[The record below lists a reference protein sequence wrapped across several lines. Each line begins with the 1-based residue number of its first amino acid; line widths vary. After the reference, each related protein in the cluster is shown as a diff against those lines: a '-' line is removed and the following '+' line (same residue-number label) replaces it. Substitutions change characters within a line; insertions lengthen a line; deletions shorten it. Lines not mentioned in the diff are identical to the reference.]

1 MASSRLSR
9 VPATAAAAAAAA
21 AAPAI
26 ARQPSRVPVQQRPAT
41 AVAAARPV
49 VATKQAPIV
58 HQTPQEMDDAEDD
71 AASGSEYD
79 EDDEQPD
86 DFDPGLLLA
95 QPQPVAPPQP
105 QPVQRQPYSGKL
117 PQELRKFQAEEKRKA
132 ELAAARRKEAAAAKR
147 VSHEDLLADTNLQP
161 LPLSGEHDEAD
172 IARTLSGP
180 PVPLPSILEEHEEVI
195 DSSATLPEKSAGT
208 KRAAPAHEFPDAG
221 TAGAAANDA
230 AASAAVDATADA
242 AASKSKRSSRPSQPS
257 LAATAS
263 SIGKYLLGATQSAE
277 ALARMS
283 QKMRHQA
290 DVILQMYRTLGHTP
304 SAEEWNTML
313 RFQHDA
319 YLLDLASEQRK
330 DAQAQPQPHV
340 E

>member
-1 MASSRLSR
+1 M
-9 VPATAAAAAAAA
+9 
-21 AAPAI
+21 
-26 ARQPSRVPVQQRPAT
+26 
-41 AVAAARPV
+41 
-49 VATKQAPIV
+49 

-95 QPQPVAPPQP
+95 QPQPAAPPQP
-105 QPVQRQPYSGKL
+105 KAVQRKPYSGKL
-117 PQELRKFQAEEKRKA
+117 PQDLQKFQAEEKRKA
-132 ELAAARRKEAAAAKR
+132 ELAADRRKAAAAAKR
-147 VSHEDLLADTNLQP
+147 VSHEDLLADTDLQP
-161 LPLSGEHDEAD
+161 LPPSDQHDEAD

-195 DSSATLPEKSAGT
+195 DSSAGT
-208 KRAAPAHEFPDAG
+208 KRAAPTQDVAMHPIG
-221 TAGAAANDA
+221 TEAPAAAGAAPPATNADA
-230 AASAAVDATADA
+230 VAAAAVDATADA
-242 AASKSKRSSRPSQPS
+242 SASKSKRPSRPSQPG

-277 ALARMS
+277 ALERMS
-283 QKMRHQA
+283 QKMRYQA

-304 SAEEWNTML
+304 SAEEWNTLL

-319 YLLDLASEQRK
+319 YLLALASEQRK